1 MNKKNKEFFLSS
13 WAINNKTII
22 YVLMTIFLVSGI
34 TAYKTMPRE
43 LFPEINSSN
52 IFVTTIFPGNNAEE
66 IEKLITDPLEQ
77 EIKGVIGLI
86 EIESTSSEGIS
97 IINIEFDDDIPTEVA
112 RLRVK
117 DLVDNV
123 TVGDDWPT
131 FNNAKV
137 DPNIFEFDIA
147 ERFPV
152 LNISLVGDYKVEEL
166 KEYAEYL
173 DTRIERLP
181 QVKTVEVRGIQDFE
195 VEIAVN
201 PYKMKATKTSFGNII
216 NAISQEN
223 ITISAGS
230 LISDGQRR
238 NVKIIGEVSD
248 PSQLNRLIVKRD
260 DGPVYLEDVASVS
273 FREKE
278 ATSFTRSFDQKTV
291 MLEVVKRGGE
301 NAIFASNSIQEIIKD
316 AKENFLP
323 ENLDVVVQN
332 DQSEYTI
339 NSVNDLMNNLIFG
352 IILVV
357 TVLTFFL
364 GLRNALFVG
373 FAIPMSMFMSLVIL
387 SAFGFT
393 LNRMVLFGLVMGLG
407 LLVDNGIVVVENIY
421 RLMSKEGMS
430 RVQAAKLGIGEVAL
444 PIIVSTAT
452 TIAAFI
458 PLGTWPGTLGEFMI
472 YFPITLSA
480 ILGSSLIVAI
490 FFNSMLVSSFMD
502 LSEREISRTNL
513 MKMTYILGGL
523 AIVFVLFQDT
533 RAIGSLLAFICFLF
547 WSYKYVIKNSAV
559 KFQNTLLVKLENRY
573 NEFLSFAL
581 AGFRPYLFLLGTI
594 SLFFVSILLMAIFPP
609 KVEFFP
615 DNEPQQILVYLEYPE
630 GTDIKKTNETSMLIE
645 SEVYKVVNN
654 SKYIDNG
661 YNFLV
666 ESAISQ
672 VGEGAGNPET
682 DAGGTGEIPHKALI
696 TMTMREF
703 KFRRGMSSEELRKE
717 IQVELIE
724 KFPGIAI
731 SVEKDSQGPPGGY
744 PVNIEIYGE
753 DYEQLIETAISMK
766 NYLNQ
771 ENIEGIEQLKIDV
784 SRSKPGL
791 EFNVDREKAGELG
804 IPTGLVGQTI
814 RNSIIGSKAGIY
826 KLRGEDYEINVRF
839 DEEFKNDINSIIN
852 QNIVFRDQSTGKTK
866 EVPIAS
872 IVDQKNITS
881 FSAIKHIDL
890 QRVVT
895 LYSSILA
902 GSNANEIVNT
912 AEIALSGYEA
922 PQGVEY
928 KFTGEIKQQSEN
940 QEFLSGALL
949 TGIAL
954 IILLLVFQF
963 NSISKPFIV
972 LASIVLSFTGVFLGI
987 VIFNLTFSILMT
999 MLGIISL
1006 TGIIVNNAVVLIDY
1020 TQLLLDRKK
1029 EELNV
1034 EKDNMLSKDQIFE
1047 AIVSGG
1053 KARLRPVI
1061 LTAITTILG
1070 LIPLAIGLNIDLMSL
1085 FSSGNPNIYVG
1096 GDNVI
1101 FWGPLAWTVIFGLT
1115 FATFLT
1121 LVIVP
1126 VTFYLSKRAALK
1138 IREFKLN

>member
-273 FREKE
+273 FSEKDV
-278 ATSFTRSFDQKTV
+278 TSFTRSFDQKTV

-316 AKENFLP
+316 AKQNFLP

-502 LSEREISRTNL
+502 LSEQEISRTNL
-513 MKMTYILGGL
+513 IKLTYILGGL

-717 IQVELIE
+717 IQLELLE

-852 QNIVFRDQSTGKTK
+852 QNIVFRDQSTGKIQ

-1020 TQLLLDRKK
+1020 TQLLFDRKK
-1029 EELNV
+1029 IDLN
-1034 EKDNMLSKDQIFE
+1034 MSKDEIIDKMTAME
-1047 AIVSGG
+1047 LVKTAG
-1053 KARLRPVI
+1053 KARLKPVL
-1061 LTAITTILG
+1061 LTAITTIFG
-1070 LIPLAIGLNIDLMSL
+1070 LIPLAVGLNIDFFSL
-1085 FSSGNPNIYVG
+1085 FANWNPNVYLG
-1096 GDNVI
+1096 GDNVV
-1101 FWGPLAWTVIFGLT
+1101 FWGPLAWTVIFGIT

-1121 LVIVP
+1121 LIIVP
-1126 VTFYLSKRAALK
+1126 SMYYIIHLARIKLK
-1138 IREFKLN
+1138 NI

>member
-1 MNKKNKEFFLSS
+1 MDKKNKEFFLSS

-22 YVLMTIFLVSGI
+22 YVLMIIFLISGI

-66 IEKLITDPLEQ
+66 MEKLITDPLEQ

-97 IINIEFDDDIPTEVA
+97 IINIEFDDEIPTALA
-112 RLRVK
+112 RQRVK

-181 QVKTVEVRGIQDFE
+181 QVKTVEIRGIQDFE
-195 VEIAVN
+195 VEVAVN
-201 PYKMKATKTSFGNII
+201 PYMMKATKTSYSNII
-216 NAISQEN
+216 NAIAQEN
-223 ITISAGS
+223 VTISAGS

-248 PSQLNRLIVKRD
+248 PSELNRIIVKRD
-260 DGPVYLEDVASVS
+260 NGPVYLEDVATVS
-273 FREKE
+273 FKEKE
-278 ATSFTRSFDQKTV
+278 ITSYTRSFDKKTV

-301 NAIFASNSIQEIIKD
+301 NAIFASNSIQEIIQE
-316 AKENFLP
+316 AKEDFLP
-323 ENLDVVVQN
+323 SNLEVVIQN

-387 SAFGFT
+387 SAFGLT

-421 RLMSKEGMS
+421 RLMSKEGVP
-430 RVQAAKLGIGEVAL
+430 RIQAAKLGIGEVAL

-502 LSEREISRTNL
+502 LSEKEISRKNL
-513 MKMTYILGGL
+513 MRMTYILGGL

-547 WSYKYVIKNSAV
+547 WSYKYVIKNQSIR
-559 KFQNTLLVKLENRY
+559 FQNTFLVRLENTY
-573 NEFLSFAL
+573 NDFLSFAL
-581 AGFRPYLFLLGTI
+581 SGIKPFLFLAGTFL
-594 SLFFVSILLMAIFPP
+594 LFITSIVLMGIFPP
-609 KVEFFP
+609 KIEFFP

-630 GTDIKKTNETSMLIE
+630 GTDIEKTNETLKQIE
-645 SEVYKVVNN
+645 SEIYEVINN
-654 SKYIDNG
+654 PKYLDG
-661 YNFLV
+661 DYNFLV

-703 KFRRGMSSEELRKE
+703 KYRRGMSSEELRKDV
-717 IQVELIE
+717 QLELIDR
-724 KFPGIAI
+724 FPGIAI

-753 DYEQLIETAISMK
+753 DYEKLIETAISMK
-766 NYLNQ
+766 NYLNK

-791 EFNVDREKAGELG
+791 EFQVDREKAGELG

-814 RNSIIGSKAGIY
+814 RNSIIGSKAGVY
-826 KLRGEDYEINVRF
+826 KLKGEDYQINVRL
-839 DEEFKNDINSIIN
+839 DEDYKNSINTIIN
-852 QNIVFRDQSTGKTK
+852 QNIVFRDQSNGKTK
-866 EVPIAS
+866 EIPIAS
-872 IVDQKNITS
+872 VVTEKNITS

-912 AEIALSGYEA
+912 AEISLSGFET
-922 PQGVEY
+922 PQGVNF
-928 KFTGEIKQQSEN
+928 KFTGEIKQQAEN
-940 QEFLSGALL
+940 QSFLSGALL
-949 TGIAL
+949 TAIAL
-954 IILLLVFQF
+954 IILILVFQF
-963 NSISKPFIV
+963 NSISKPLIV
-972 LASIVLSFTGVFLGI
+972 LASIILSFTGVFLGI

-1020 TQLLLDRKK
+1020 TQLLFDRKK
-1029 EELNV
+1029 IDL
-1034 EKDNMLSKDQIFE
+1034 KLSKEDIIDKNI
-1047 AIVSGG
+1047 ALDLVKTAG
-1053 KARLRPVI
+1053 KARLKPVL
-1061 LTAITTILG
+1061 LTAITTIFG
-1070 LIPLAIGLNIDLMSL
+1070 LIPLAIGLNIDFFTL
-1085 FSSGNPNIYVG
+1085 FADWNANIYIG

-1101 FWGPLAWTVIFGLT
+1101 FWGPLAWTVIFGIT
-1115 FATFLT
+1115 FATYLT
-1121 LVIVP
+1121 
-1126 VTFYLSKRAALK
+1126 
-1138 IREFKLN
+1138 

>member
-1 MNKKNKEFFLSS
+1 
-13 WAINNKTII
+13 
-22 YVLMTIFLVSGI
+22 
-34 TAYKTMPRE
+34 
-43 LFPEINSSN
+43 
-52 IFVTTIFPGNNAEE
+52 
-66 IEKLITDPLEQ
+66 
-77 EIKGVIGLI
+77 
-86 EIESTSSEGIS
+86 
-97 IINIEFDDDIPTEVA
+97 
-112 RLRVK
+112 
-117 DLVDNV
+117 
-123 TVGDDWPT
+123 
-131 FNNAKV
+131 
-137 DPNIFEFDIA
+137 
-147 ERFPV
+147 
-152 LNISLVGDYKVEEL
+152 
-166 KEYAEYL
+166 
-173 DTRIERLP
+173 
-181 QVKTVEVRGIQDFE
+181 
-195 VEIAVN
+195 
-201 PYKMKATKTSFGNII
+201 
-216 NAISQEN
+216 
-223 ITISAGS
+223 
-230 LISDGQRR
+230 
-238 NVKIIGEVSD
+238 
-248 PSQLNRLIVKRD
+248 
-260 DGPVYLEDVASVS
+260 
-273 FREKE
+273 
-278 ATSFTRSFDQKTV
+278 

-301 NAIFASNSIQEIIKD
+301 NAIFASNSIQKIIKE

-323 ENLDVVVQN
+323 ENLDVVIQN

-421 RLMSKEGMS
+421 RLMSREGLS

-523 AIVFVLFQDT
+523 AIVFVLFKDT

-547 WSYKYVIKNSAV
+547 WAYKYVIKNSAV

-594 SLFFVSILLMAIFPP
+594 SLFFISILLMAIFPP

-645 SEVYKVVNN
+645 SEIYKVVNN

-826 KLRGEDYEINVRF
+826 KLRGEDYEINVRL
-839 DEEFKNDINSIIN
+839 DEEFRNDINSIIN

-902 GSNANEIVNT
+902 GSNANDIVNT

-928 KFTGEIKQQSEN
+928 RFTGEIKQQSEN

-972 LASIVLSFTGVFLGI
+972 LASIVLSFTGVFMGI
-987 VIFNLTFSILMT
+987 IIFNLTFSILMT

-1020 TQLLLDRKK
+1020 TQLLFDRKK
-1029 EELNV
+1029 IDLN
-1034 EKDNMLSKDQIFE
+1034 MSKDEIIDKVTAME
-1047 AIVSGG
+1047 LVKTAG
-1053 KARLRPVI
+1053 KARLKPVL
-1061 LTAITTILG
+1061 LTAITTIFG
-1070 LIPLAIGLNIDLMSL
+1070 LIPLAVGLNIDFFSL
-1085 FSSGNPNIYVG
+1085 FANWNPNVYLG

-1101 FWGPLAWTVIFGLT
+1101 FWGPLAWTVIFGIT

-1121 LVIVP
+1121 LIIVP
-1126 VTFYLSKRAALK
+1126 SMYYIIHLARIKLK
-1138 IREFKLN
+1138 NI

>member
-22 YVLMTIFLVSGI
+22 YVLMIIFLVSGI

-52 IFVTTIFPGNNAEE
+52 IFVTTVFPGNNAEE
-66 IEKLITDPLEQ
+66 MEKLITDPLEQ

-97 IINIEFDDDIPTEVA
+97 IINIEFDDEIPTALA
-112 RLRVK
+112 RQRVK

-195 VEIAVN
+195 VEVAVD
-201 PYKMKATKTSFGNII
+201 PYMMKATKTSFGDII
-216 NAISQEN
+216 NAIAQEN
-223 ITISAGS
+223 VTVSAGS
-230 LISDGQRR
+230 LISAGQRR
-238 NVKIIGEVSD
+238 NVKIIGEVSN
-248 PSQLNRLIVKRD
+248 PNELNRIIVKRD
-260 DGPVYLEDVASVS
+260 NGPVYLEDVASIS
-273 FREKE
+273 FKEKE
-278 ATSFTRSFDQKTV
+278 ITSYTRSFDKKTI

-301 NAIFASNSIQEIIKD
+301 NAIFASNSIQEIID
-316 AKENFLP
+316 EAKESFLP

-387 SAFGFT
+387 SAFGLT

-421 RLMSKEGMS
+421 RLMSKEGVS

-502 LSEREISRTNL
+502 LSEREISRKNL
-513 MKMTYILGGL
+513 MRMTYVLGGF
-523 AIVFVLFQDT
+523 AIIFVLFNDT

-547 WSYKYVIKNSAV
+547 WSYKYIIKNSAIR
-559 KFQNTLLVKLENRY
+559 FQNTFLVRLENLY
-573 NEFLSFAL
+573 NSFLSYALSGIRPFLFLAGTFAL
-581 AGFRPYLFLLGTI
+581 FIF
-594 SLFFVSILLMAIFPP
+594 SIVLMGIFPP
-609 KVEFFP
+609 KIEFFP

-630 GTDIKKTNETSMLIE
+630 GTDIEKTNETSKQIE
-645 SEVYKVVNN
+645 SEIYKVANN
-654 SKYIDNG
+654 SKYFDG
-661 YNFLV
+661 DYNFLV

-703 KFRRGMSSEELRKE
+703 KYRRGMSSEELRKD
-717 IQVELIE
+717 IQLELIGR
-724 KFPGIAI
+724 FPGIAI

-744 PVNIEIYGE
+744 PVNIEIYGD
-753 DYEQLIETAISMK
+753 DYEKLIETAISMK
-766 NYLNQ
+766 NYLNK

-791 EFNVDREKAGELG
+791 EFIVDREKAGELG

-814 RNSIIGSKAGIY
+814 RNSIIGSKAGVY
-826 KLRGEDYEINVRF
+826 KLKGEDYQINVRL
-839 DEEFKNDINSIIN
+839 DEEYKNNINTIIN
-852 QNIVFRDQSTGKTK
+852 QNIIFRDQATGKTK

-872 IVDQKNITS
+872 VVNEKNITS
-881 FSAIKHIDL
+881 FSAIKHINL

-912 AEIALSGYEA
+912 AEISLSGFET
-922 PQGVEY
+922 PKGVDF
-928 KFTGEIKQQSEN
+928 KFTGEIKQQAEN
-940 QEFLSGALL
+940 QSFLSGALL

-954 IILLLVFQF
+954 IILILVFQF

-972 LASIVLSFTGVFLGI
+972 LASIILSFTGVFLGI

-1020 TQLLLDRKK
+1020 TQLLFDRKK
-1029 EELNV
+1029 IDLN
-1034 EKDNMLSKDQIFE
+1034 LSKEDIIDKNI
-1047 AIVSGG
+1047 ALDLVKTAG
-1053 KARLRPVI
+1053 KARLKPVL
-1061 LTAITTILG
+1061 LTAITTIFG
-1070 LIPLAIGLNIDLMSL
+1070 LIPLAVGLNIDFFTL
-1085 FSSGNPNIYVG
+1085 FADWNANIYIG

-1101 FWGPLAWTVIFGLT
+1101 FWGPLAWTVIFGIT

-1121 LVIVP
+1121 LIIVP
-1126 VTFYLSKRAALK
+1126 SMYYIIHLGRIKLK
-1138 IREFKLN
+1138 NI

>member
-972 LASIVLSFTGVFLGI
+972 LASIILSFTGVFLGI

-1020 TQLLLDRKK
+1020 TQLLFDRKK
-1029 EELNV
+1029 IDLN
-1034 EKDNMLSKDQIFE
+1034 MSKDEIIDKMTAME
-1047 AIVSGG
+1047 LVKTAG
-1053 KARLRPVI
+1053 KARLKPVL
-1061 LTAITTILG
+1061 LTAITTIFG
-1070 LIPLAIGLNIDLMSL
+1070 LIPLAVGLNIDFFSL
-1085 FSSGNPNIYVG
+1085 FANWNPNVYLG

-1101 FWGPLAWTVIFGLT
+1101 FWGPLAWTVIFGIT

-1121 LVIVP
+1121 LIIVP
-1126 VTFYLSKRAALK
+1126 SMYYIIHLARIKLK
-1138 IREFKLN
+1138 NI

>member
-852 QNIVFRDQSTGKTK
+852 QNIVFRDQSTGNTK

-1020 TQLLLDRKK
+1020 TQLLFDRKK
-1029 EELNV
+1029 IDLN
-1034 EKDNMLSKDQIFE
+1034 MSKDEIIDKMTAME
-1047 AIVSGG
+1047 LVKTAG
-1053 KARLRPVI
+1053 KARLKPVL
-1061 LTAITTILG
+1061 LTAITTIFG
-1070 LIPLAIGLNIDLMSL
+1070 LIPLAVGLNIDFFSL
-1085 FSSGNPNIYVG
+1085 FANWNPNVYLG

-1101 FWGPLAWTVIFGLT
+1101 FWGPLAWTVIFGIT

-1121 LVIVP
+1121 LIIVP
-1126 VTFYLSKRAALK
+1126 SMYYIIHLARIKLK
-1138 IREFKLN
+1138 NI

>member
-1 MNKKNKEFFLSS
+1 MDKKNKEFFLSS

-22 YVLMTIFLVSGI
+22 YVLMIIFLISGI

-52 IFVTTIFPGNNAEE
+52 IFITTVFPGNNAEE
-66 IEKLITDPLEQ
+66 MEKLITDPLEQ

-86 EIESTSSEGIS
+86 DIESTSSEGIS
-97 IINIEFDDDIPTEVA
+97 IINIEFDDEIPTALA
-112 RLRVK
+112 RQRVK

-131 FNNAKV
+131 FNNSKV

-173 DTRIERLP
+173 ETRIERLP
-181 QVKTVEVRGIQDFE
+181 QVKTVEIRGIQDFE
-195 VEIAVN
+195 VEVAVN
-201 PYKMKATKTSFGNII
+201 PYMMKATKTSYSDII
-216 NAISQEN
+216 NAIAQEN
-223 ITISAGS
+223 VTISAGS

-248 PSQLNRLIVKRD
+248 PSELNRIIVKRD
-260 DGPVYLEDVASVS
+260 NGPVYLEDVASVS
-273 FREKE
+273 FKEKE
-278 ATSFTRSFDQKTV
+278 ITSYTRSFDKKTV
-291 MLEVVKRGGE
+291 MLEVVKRGGQ
-301 NAIFASNSIQEIIKD
+301 NAIFASNSIQEIIREAKKD
-316 AKENFLP
+316 FLP
-323 ENLDVVVQN
+323 SNLEVVIQN

-387 SAFGFT
+387 SAFGLT

-421 RLMSKEGMS
+421 RLMSKEGVP
-430 RVQAAKLGIGEVAL
+430 RIQAAKLGIGEVAL

-502 LSEREISRTNL
+502 LSEKEISRKNL
-513 MKMTYILGGL
+513 LRMTYILGGF

-533 RAIGSLLAFICFLF
+533 RAIGTLLAFICFLF
-547 WSYKYVIKNSAV
+547 WSYKYVIKNLAIR
-559 KFQNTLLVKLENRY
+559 FQNTFLIRLENIY
-573 NEFLSFAL
+573 NDFLSFAL
-581 AGFRPYLFLLGTI
+581 SGIRPFLFLVGTFL
-594 SLFFVSILLMAIFPP
+594 LFITSIVLMGIFPP
-609 KVEFFP
+609 KIEFFP

-630 GTDIKKTNETSMLIE
+630 GTDIEKTNETLLQIE
-645 SEVYKVVNN
+645 SEIYEVINN
-654 SKYIDNG
+654 PKYLDG
-661 YNFLV
+661 DYNFLV

-703 KFRRGMSSEELRKE
+703 KYRRGMSSEELRKDV
-717 IQVELIE
+717 QLELIDR
-724 KFPGIAI
+724 FPGIAI

-744 PVNIEIYGE
+744 PVNIEIYGD
-753 DYEQLIETAISMK
+753 DYEKLIETAISMK
-766 NYLNQ
+766 NYLNK

-791 EFNVDREKAGELG
+791 EFQVDREKAGELG
-804 IPTGLVGQTI
+804 IPTGLIGQTI
-814 RNSIIGSKAGIY
+814 RNSIIGTKAGVY
-826 KLRGEDYEINVRF
+826 KINGDDYQINVRL
-839 DEEFKNDINSIIN
+839 DEDYKNSINTIIN
-852 QNIVFRDQSTGKTK
+852 QNIIFRDQSNGKTK
-866 EVPIAS
+866 EIPIAS
-872 IVDQKNITS
+872 VVTEKNITS
-881 FSAIKHIDL
+881 FSAIKHKEL
-890 QRVVT
+890 QRSVT

-902 GSNANEIVNT
+902 GSNANEIVNS
-912 AEIALSGYEA
+912 AEISLSGFET
-922 PQGVEY
+922 PQGVDF
-928 KFTGEIKQQSEN
+928 KFTGEIKQQAEN
-940 QEFLSGALL
+940 QSFLSGALL

-954 IILLLVFQF
+954 IVLILVFQF
-963 NSISKPFIV
+963 NSISKPLIV
-972 LASIVLSFTGVFLGI
+972 LASIILSFTGVFLGI

-1020 TQLLLDRKK
+1020 TQLLFDRKK
-1029 EELNV
+1029 IDLN
-1034 EKDNMLSKDQIFE
+1034 LSKDEIIE
-1047 AIVSGG
+1047 KNIALNLIKTAG
-1053 KARLRPVI
+1053 KARLKPVL
-1061 LTAITTILG
+1061 LTAITTIFG
-1070 LIPLAIGLNIDLMSL
+1070 LIPLAIGLNIDFFSL
-1085 FSSGNPNIYVG
+1085 FANWNANIYIG

-1101 FWGPLAWTVIFGLT
+1101 FWGPLAWTVIFGIT

-1121 LVIVP
+1121 LIIVP
-1126 VTFYLSKRAALK
+1126 SMYYIIHLGRIKLK
-1138 IREFKLN
+1138 NI

>member
-1020 TQLLLDRKK
+1020 TQLLFDRKK
-1029 EELNV
+1029 IDLN
-1034 EKDNMLSKDQIFE
+1034 MSKDEIIDKMTAME
-1047 AIVSGG
+1047 LVKTAG
-1053 KARLRPVI
+1053 KARLKPVL
-1061 LTAITTILG
+1061 LTAITTIFG
-1070 LIPLAIGLNIDLMSL
+1070 LIPLAVGLNIDFFSL
-1085 FSSGNPNIYVG
+1085 FANWNPNVYLG
-1096 GDNVI
+1096 GDNVV
-1101 FWGPLAWTVIFGLT
+1101 FWGPLAWTVIFGIT

-1121 LVIVP
+1121 LIIVP
-1126 VTFYLSKRAALK
+1126 SMYYIIHLARIKLK
-1138 IREFKLN
+1138 NI

>member
-1 MNKKNKEFFLSS
+1 MDKKNKEFFLSS

-22 YVLMTIFLVSGI
+22 YVLMIIFLISGI
-34 TAYKTMPRE
+34 SAYKTMPRE

-52 IFVTTIFPGNNAEE
+52 IFITTVFPGNNAEE
-66 IEKLITDPLEQ
+66 MEKLITDPLEQ

-97 IINIEFDDDIPTEVA
+97 IINIEFDDEIPTALA
-112 RLRVK
+112 RQRVK
-117 DLVDNV
+117 DLVENV

-181 QVKTVEVRGIQDFE
+181 QVKTVEIRGIQDFE
-195 VEIAVN
+195 VEVAVN
-201 PYKMKATKTSFGNII
+201 PYMMKATKTSYSDII
-216 NAISQEN
+216 NAIAQEN
-223 ITISAGS
+223 VTISAGS

-248 PSQLNRLIVKRD
+248 PSELNRIIVKRD
-260 DGPVYLEDVASVS
+260 NGPVYLEDVASIS
-273 FREKE
+273 FKEKE
-278 ATSFTRSFDQKTV
+278 ITSYTRSFDKKTV

-301 NAIFASNSIQEIIKD
+301 NAIFASNSIQEIIQE
-316 AKENFLP
+316 AKEDFLP
-323 ENLDVVVQN
+323 SNLEVVIQN

-387 SAFGFT
+387 SAFGLT

-421 RLMSKEGMS
+421 RLMSKEGVP
-430 RVQAAKLGIGEVAL
+430 RIQAAKLGIGEVAL

-480 ILGSSLIVAI
+480 VLGSSLIVAI

-502 LSEREISRTNL
+502 LSEKEISRKNL
-513 MKMTYILGGL
+513 MRMTYILGGL

-547 WSYKYVIKNSAV
+547 WSYKYFIKNQAIR
-559 KFQNTLLVKLENRY
+559 FQNTFLVRLENKY
-573 NEFLSFAL
+573 NDFLSFAL
-581 AGFRPYLFLLGTI
+581 EGIRPFLFLAGTFL
-594 SLFFVSILLMAIFPP
+594 LFITSIVLMGIFPP
-609 KVEFFP
+609 KIEFFP

-630 GTDIKKTNETSMLIE
+630 GTDIEKTNETLKQIE
-645 SEVYKVVNN
+645 SEIYEVINN
-654 SKYIDNG
+654 PKYLDG
-661 YNFLV
+661 DYNFLV

-703 KFRRGMSSEELRKE
+703 KYRRGMSSEELRKDV
-717 IQVELIE
+717 QLELIGR
-724 KFPGIAI
+724 FPGIAI

-744 PVNIEIYGE
+744 PVNIEIYGD
-753 DYEQLIETAISMK
+753 DYEKLIETAISMK
-766 NYLNQ
+766 NYLNK

-791 EFNVDREKAGELG
+791 EFQVDREKAGELG
-804 IPTGLVGQTI
+804 IPTGLIGQTI
-814 RNSIIGSKAGIY
+814 RNSIIGTKAGVY
-826 KLRGEDYEINVRF
+826 KLNGDDYQINVRL
-839 DEEFKNDINSIIN
+839 DEDYKNNINTIIN
-852 QNIVFRDQSTGKTK
+852 QNIIFRDQSNGKTK
-866 EVPIAS
+866 EIPIAS
-872 IVDQKNITS
+872 VVTEKNITS
-881 FSAIKHIDL
+881 FSAIKHKDL
-890 QRVVT
+890 QRSVT

-902 GSNANEIVNT
+902 GSNANEIVNS
-912 AEIALSGYEA
+912 AEISLSGFET
-922 PQGVEY
+922 PQGVDF
-928 KFTGEIKQQSEN
+928 KFTGEIKQQAEN
-940 QEFLSGALL
+940 QSFLSGALL

-954 IILLLVFQF
+954 ILLLLVFQF

-972 LASIVLSFTGVFLGI
+972 LASIILSFTGVFLGI

-1020 TQLLLDRKK
+1020 TQLLFDRKK
-1029 EELNV
+1029 IDLN
-1034 EKDNMLSKDQIFE
+1034 LSKNEIIEKSIALDLIKT
-1047 AIVSGG
+1047 AG
-1053 KARLRPVI
+1053 KARLKPVL
-1061 LTAITTILG
+1061 LTAITTIFG
-1070 LIPLAIGLNIDLMSL
+1070 LIPLAIGLNIDFFSL
-1085 FSSGNPNIYVG
+1085 FANWNANIYIG

-1101 FWGPLAWTVIFGLT
+1101 FWGPLAWTVIFGIT

-1121 LVIVP
+1121 LIIVP
-1126 VTFYLSKRAALK
+1126 SMYYIIHLGRIKLK
-1138 IREFKLN
+1138 NI

>member
-1 MNKKNKEFFLSS
+1 MDKKNKEFFLSS

-52 IFVTTIFPGNNAEE
+52 IFVTTIYPGNNAEE

-152 LNISLVGDYKVEEL
+152 LNISLVGNYTVEEL

-216 NAISQEN
+216 DAISQEN

-273 FREKE
+273 FKEKE

-291 MLEVVKRGGE
+291 MLEVIKRGGE

-323 ENLDVVVQN
+323 ENLDVVIQN

-523 AIVFVLFQDT
+523 AIVFVLFQNT

-547 WSYKYVIKNSAV
+547 WSYKYFIKNSAV

-581 AGFRPYLFLLGTI
+581 AGFRPYLFLFGTI

-615 DNEPQQILVYLEYPE
+615 DNEPQKILVYLEYPE
-630 GTDIKKTNETSMLIE
+630 GTDIKKTNETSMQIE
-645 SEVYKVVNN
+645 SEIYKVVNN

-682 DAGGTGEIPHKALI
+682 DAGGTGEIPHKSLI

-717 IQVELIE
+717 IQVELID

-902 GSNANEIVNT
+902 GSNANQIVNT

-949 TGIAL
+949 SGIAL

-1020 TQLLLDRKK
+1020 TQLLFDRKK
-1029 EELNV
+1029 IDLN
-1034 EKDNMLSKDQIFE
+1034 MSKDDIIDKVTAME
-1047 AIVSGG
+1047 LIKIAG
-1053 KARLRPVI
+1053 KARLKPVL
-1061 LTAITTILG
+1061 LTAITTIFG
-1070 LIPLAIGLNIDLMSL
+1070 LIPLAIGLNIDFFSL
-1085 FSSGNPNIYVG
+1085 FANWNPNVYLG
-1096 GDNVI
+1096 GDNVV
-1101 FWGPLAWTVIFGLT
+1101 FWGPLAWTVIFGIT

-1121 LVIVP
+1121 LIIVP
-1126 VTFYLSKRAALK
+1126 SMYYIIHLARIKLK
-1138 IREFKLN
+1138 NI

>member
-1020 TQLLLDRKK
+1020 TQLLFDRKK
-1029 EELNV
+1029 IDLNMSKD
-1034 EKDNMLSKDQIFE
+1034 EIIDNMTAMELVKT
-1047 AIVSGG
+1047 AG
-1053 KARLRPVI
+1053 KARLKPVL
-1061 LTAITTILG
+1061 LTAITTIFG
-1070 LIPLAIGLNIDLMSL
+1070 LIPLAVGLNIDFFSL
-1085 FSSGNPNIYVG
+1085 FANWNPNVYLG

-1101 FWGPLAWTVIFGLT
+1101 FWGPLAWTVIFGIT

-1121 LVIVP
+1121 LIIVP
-1126 VTFYLSKRAALK
+1126 SMYYIIHLARIKLK
-1138 IREFKLN
+1138 NI

>member
-1 MNKKNKEFFLSS
+1 MDKKNKEFFLSS

-152 LNISLVGDYKVEEL
+152 LNISLVGDYKVEEF

-181 QVKTVEVRGIQDFE
+181 EVKTVEVRGIQDFE

-201 PYKMKATKTSFGNII
+201 PYQMKATKTSFSNII

-223 ITISAGS
+223 ITVSAGS

-248 PSQLNRLIVKRD
+248 PKELNRLIVKRD
-260 DGPVYLEDVASVS
+260 DGPVYLEDVALVS

-301 NAIFASNSIQEIIKD
+301 NAIFASNSIQEIIKE

-323 ENLDVVVQN
+323 ENLDVVIQN

-421 RLMSKEGMS
+421 RLMSKEGLS

-513 MKMTYILGGL
+513 IKMTYILGGL
-523 AIVFVLFQDT
+523 AIVFVLFKDT
-533 RAIGSLLAFICFLF
+533 RAIGSLLAFVCFLF
-547 WSYKYVIKNSAV
+547 WAYKYVIKNSAI

-573 NEFLSFAL
+573 NQFLSFAL

-594 SLFFVSILLMAIFPP
+594 SLFFISILLMAIFPP

-645 SEVYKVVNN
+645 SEIYKVVNN

-826 KLRGEDYEINVRF
+826 KLRGEDYEINVRL
-839 DEEFKNDINSIIN
+839 DEEFRNDINSIIN

-872 IVDQKNITS
+872 IVDQRNITS

-928 KFTGEIKQQSEN
+928 RFTGEIKQQSEN

-972 LASIVLSFTGVFLGI
+972 LASIVLSFTGVFMGI
-987 VIFNLTFSILMT
+987 IIFNLTFSILMT

-1020 TQLLLDRKK
+1020 TQLLFDRKK
-1029 EELNV
+1029 IDLN
-1034 EKDNMLSKDQIFE
+1034 MSKDEIIDKVTAME
-1047 AIVSGG
+1047 LVKTAG
-1053 KARLRPVI
+1053 KARLKPVL
-1061 LTAITTILG
+1061 LTAITTIFG
-1070 LIPLAIGLNIDLMSL
+1070 LIPLAVGLNIDFFSL
-1085 FSSGNPNIYVG
+1085 FANWNPNVYLG

-1101 FWGPLAWTVIFGLT
+1101 FWGPLAWTVIFGIT

-1121 LVIVP
+1121 LIIVP
-1126 VTFYLSKRAALK
+1126 SMYYIIHLARIKLK
-1138 IREFKLN
+1138 NI

>member
-1020 TQLLLDRKK
+1020 TQLLFDRKK
-1029 EELNV
+1029 IDLN
-1034 EKDNMLSKDQIFE
+1034 MSKDEIIDKVTAME
-1047 AIVSGG
+1047 LVKTAG
-1053 KARLRPVI
+1053 KARLKPVL
-1061 LTAITTILG
+1061 LTAITTIFG
-1070 LIPLAIGLNIDLMSL
+1070 LIPLAVGLNIDFFSL
-1085 FSSGNPNIYVG
+1085 FANWNPNVYLG

-1101 FWGPLAWTVIFGLT
+1101 FWGPLAWTVIFGIT

-1121 LVIVP
+1121 LIIVP
-1126 VTFYLSKRAALK
+1126 SMYYIIHLARIKLK
-1138 IREFKLN
+1138 NI

>member
-301 NAIFASNSIQEIIKD
+301 NAIFASNSIQKIIKE

-323 ENLDVVVQN
+323 ENLDVVIQN

-421 RLMSKEGMS
+421 RLMSREGLS

-523 AIVFVLFQDT
+523 AIVFVLFKDT

-547 WSYKYVIKNSAV
+547 WAYKYVIKNSAV

-1020 TQLLLDRKK
+1020 TQLLFDRKK
-1029 EELNV
+1029 IDLN
-1034 EKDNMLSKDQIFE
+1034 MSKDEIIDKMTAME
-1047 AIVSGG
+1047 LVKTAG
-1053 KARLRPVI
+1053 KARLKPVL
-1061 LTAITTILG
+1061 LTAITTIFG
-1070 LIPLAIGLNIDLMSL
+1070 LIPLAVGLNIDFFSL
-1085 FSSGNPNIYVG
+1085 FANWNPNVYLG

-1101 FWGPLAWTVIFGLT
+1101 FWGPLAWTVIFGIT

-1121 LVIVP
+1121 LIIVP
-1126 VTFYLSKRAALK
+1126 SMYYIIHLARIKLK
-1138 IREFKLN
+1138 NI

>member
-703 KFRRGMSSEELRKE
+703 KYRRGMSSEELRKE

-1020 TQLLLDRKK
+1020 TQLLFDRKK
-1029 EELNV
+1029 IDLN
-1034 EKDNMLSKDQIFE
+1034 MSKDEIIDKMTAME
-1047 AIVSGG
+1047 LVKKAG
-1053 KARLRPVI
+1053 KARLKPVL
-1061 LTAITTILG
+1061 LTAITTIFG
-1070 LIPLAIGLNIDLMSL
+1070 LIPLAVGLNIDFFSL
-1085 FSSGNPNIYVG
+1085 FANWNPNVYLG

-1101 FWGPLAWTVIFGLT
+1101 FWGPLAWTVIFGIT

-1121 LVIVP
+1121 LIIVP
-1126 VTFYLSKRAALK
+1126 SMYYIIHLARIKLK
-1138 IREFKLN
+1138 NI

>member
-1 MNKKNKEFFLSS
+1 MDKKNKEFFLSS

-66 IEKLITDPLEQ
+66 IEKLVTDPLEQ

-152 LNISLVGDYKVEEL
+152 LNISLVGDYKVEEF

-181 QVKTVEVRGIQDFE
+181 EVKTVEVRGIQDFE

-201 PYKMKATKTSFGNII
+201 PYQMKATKTSFSNII

-223 ITISAGS
+223 ITVSAGS

-248 PSQLNRLIVKRD
+248 PKELNRLIVKRD
-260 DGPVYLEDVASVS
+260 DGPVYLEDVALVS

-301 NAIFASNSIQEIIKD
+301 NAIFASNSIQEIIKE

-323 ENLDVVVQN
+323 ENLDVVIQN

-421 RLMSKEGMS
+421 RLMSKEGLS

-513 MKMTYILGGL
+513 IKMTYILGGL
-523 AIVFVLFQDT
+523 AIVFVLFKDT

-547 WSYKYVIKNSAV
+547 WAYKYVIKNSAV

-573 NEFLSFAL
+573 NQFLSFAL

-594 SLFFVSILLMAIFPP
+594 SLFFISILLMAIFPP

-645 SEVYKVVNN
+645 SEIYKVVNN

-826 KLRGEDYEINVRF
+826 KLRGEDYEINVRL
-839 DEEFKNDINSIIN
+839 DEEFRNDINSIIN

-872 IVDQKNITS
+872 IVDQRNITS

-928 KFTGEIKQQSEN
+928 RFTGEIKQQSEN

-972 LASIVLSFTGVFLGI
+972 LASIVLSFTGVFMGI
-987 VIFNLTFSILMT
+987 IIFNLTFSILMT

-1020 TQLLLDRKK
+1020 TQLLFDRKK
-1029 EELNV
+1029 IDLN
-1034 EKDNMLSKDQIFE
+1034 MSKDEIIDKVTAME
-1047 AIVSGG
+1047 LVKTAG
-1053 KARLRPVI
+1053 KARLKPVL
-1061 LTAITTILG
+1061 LTAITTIFG
-1070 LIPLAIGLNIDLMSL
+1070 LIPLAVGLNIDFFSL
-1085 FSSGNPNIYVG
+1085 FANWNPNVYLG

-1101 FWGPLAWTVIFGLT
+1101 FWGPLAWTVIFGIT

-1121 LVIVP
+1121 LIIVP
-1126 VTFYLSKRAALK
+1126 SMYYIIHLARIKLK
-1138 IREFKLN
+1138 NI

>member
-223 ITISAGS
+223 ITVSAGS

-513 MKMTYILGGL
+513 MKITYILGGL

-852 QNIVFRDQSTGKTK
+852 QNIVFRDQSTGNTK
-866 EVPIAS
+866 QVPIAS

-1020 TQLLLDRKK
+1020 TQLLFDRKK
-1029 EELNV
+1029 IDLN
-1034 EKDNMLSKDQIFE
+1034 MSKDEIIDKMTAME
-1047 AIVSGG
+1047 LVKTAG
-1053 KARLRPVI
+1053 KARLKPVL
-1061 LTAITTILG
+1061 LTAITTIFG
-1070 LIPLAIGLNIDLMSL
+1070 LIPLAVGLNIDFFSL
-1085 FSSGNPNIYVG
+1085 FANWNPNVYLG

-1101 FWGPLAWTVIFGLT
+1101 FWGPLAWTVIFGIT

-1121 LVIVP
+1121 LIIVP
-1126 VTFYLSKRAALK
+1126 SMYYIIHLARIKLK
-1138 IREFKLN
+1138 NI

>member
-1 MNKKNKEFFLSS
+1 MDKKNKEFFLSS

-152 LNISLVGDYKVEEL
+152 LNISLVGDYKVEEF

-181 QVKTVEVRGIQDFE
+181 EVKTVEVRGIQDFE

-201 PYKMKATKTSFGNII
+201 PYQMKATKTSFSNII

-223 ITISAGS
+223 ITVSAGS

-248 PSQLNRLIVKRD
+248 PKELNRLIVKRD
-260 DGPVYLEDVASVS
+260 DGPVYLEDVALVS

-301 NAIFASNSIQEIIKD
+301 NAIFASNSIQEIIKE

-323 ENLDVVVQN
+323 ENLDVVIQN

-421 RLMSKEGMS
+421 RLMSKEGLS

-523 AIVFVLFQDT
+523 AIVFVLFKDT
-533 RAIGSLLAFICFLF
+533 RAIGSLLAFVCFLF
-547 WSYKYVIKNSAV
+547 WAYKYVIKNSAI

-573 NEFLSFAL
+573 NQFLSFAL

-594 SLFFVSILLMAIFPP
+594 SLFFISILLMAIFPP

-645 SEVYKVVNN
+645 SEIYKVVNN

-826 KLRGEDYEINVRF
+826 KLRGEDYEINVRL
-839 DEEFKNDINSIIN
+839 DEEFRNDINSIIN

-872 IVDQKNITS
+872 IVDQRNITS

-928 KFTGEIKQQSEN
+928 RFTGEIKQQSEN

-972 LASIVLSFTGVFLGI
+972 LASIVLSFTGVFMGI
-987 VIFNLTFSILMT
+987 IIFNLTFSILMT

-1020 TQLLLDRKK
+1020 TQLLFDRKK
-1029 EELNV
+1029 IDLN
-1034 EKDNMLSKDQIFE
+1034 MSKDE
-1047 AIVSGG
+1047 IVDKVTAMELVKTAG
-1053 KARLRPVI
+1053 KARLKPVL
-1061 LTAITTILG
+1061 LTAITTIFG
-1070 LIPLAIGLNIDLMSL
+1070 LIPLAVGLNIDFFSL
-1085 FSSGNPNIYVG
+1085 FANWDPNVYLG

-1101 FWGPLAWTVIFGLT
+1101 FWGPLAWTVIFGIT

-1121 LVIVP
+1121 LIIVP
-1126 VTFYLSKRAALK
+1126 SMYYIIHLARIKLK
-1138 IREFKLN
+1138 NI

>member
-1 MNKKNKEFFLSS
+1 MDKKNKEFFLSS

-181 QVKTVEVRGIQDFE
+181 EVKTVEVRGIQDFE

-201 PYKMKATKTSFGNII
+201 PYQMKATKTSFSNII

-223 ITISAGS
+223 ITVSAGS

-248 PSQLNRLIVKRD
+248 PKELNRLIVKRD
-260 DGPVYLEDVASVS
+260 DGPVYLEDVALVS
-273 FREKE
+273 FKEKE

-301 NAIFASNSIQEIIKD
+301 NAIFASNSIQKIIKE

-323 ENLDVVVQN
+323 ENLDVVIQN

-421 RLMSKEGMS
+421 RLMSREGLS

-513 MKMTYILGGL
+513 IKMTYILGGL
-523 AIVFVLFQDT
+523 AIVFVLFKDT

-547 WSYKYVIKNSAV
+547 WAYKYVIKNSAV

-594 SLFFVSILLMAIFPP
+594 SLFFISILLMAIFPP

-645 SEVYKVVNN
+645 SEIYKVVNN

-826 KLRGEDYEINVRF
+826 KLRGEDYEINVRL
-839 DEEFKNDINSIIN
+839 DEEFRNDINSIIN

-928 KFTGEIKQQSEN
+928 RFTGEIKQQSEN

-972 LASIVLSFTGVFLGI
+972 LASIVLSFTGVFMGI
-987 VIFNLTFSILMT
+987 IIFNLTFSILMT

-1020 TQLLLDRKK
+1020 TQLLFDRKK
-1029 EELNV
+1029 IDLN
-1034 EKDNMLSKDQIFE
+1034 MSKDEIIDKVTAME
-1047 AIVSGG
+1047 LVKTAG
-1053 KARLRPVI
+1053 KARLKPVI
-1061 LTAITTILG
+1061 LTAITTIFG
-1070 LIPLAIGLNIDLMSL
+1070 LIPLAVGLNIDFFSL
-1085 FSSGNPNIYVG
+1085 FANWNPNVYLG

-1101 FWGPLAWTVIFGLT
+1101 FWGPLAWTVIFGIT

-1121 LVIVP
+1121 LIIVP
-1126 VTFYLSKRAALK
+1126 SMYYIIHLARIKLK
-1138 IREFKLN
+1138 NI

>member
-1 MNKKNKEFFLSS
+1 MDKKNKEFFLSS

-22 YVLMTIFLVSGI
+22 YVLMIIFLISGV

-52 IFVTTIFPGNNAEE
+52 IFITTVFPGNNAEE
-66 IEKLITDPLEQ
+66 MEKLITDPLEQ

-86 EIESTSSEGIS
+86 DIESTSSEGIS
-97 IINIEFDDDIPTEVA
+97 IINIEFDDEIPTALA
-112 RLRVK
+112 RQRVK

-131 FNNAKV
+131 FNNSKV

-173 DTRIERLP
+173 ETRIERLP
-181 QVKTVEVRGIQDFE
+181 QVKTVEIRGIQDFE
-195 VEIAVN
+195 VEVAVN
-201 PYKMKATKTSFGNII
+201 PYMMKATKTSYSDII
-216 NAISQEN
+216 NAIAQEN
-223 ITISAGS
+223 VTISAGS

-248 PSQLNRLIVKRD
+248 PSELNRIIVKRD
-260 DGPVYLEDVASVS
+260 NGPVYLEDVASVS
-273 FREKE
+273 FKEKE
-278 ATSFTRSFDQKTV
+278 ITSYTRSFDKKTI
-291 MLEVVKRGGE
+291 MLEVVKRGGQ
-301 NAIFASNSIQEIIKD
+301 NAIFASNSIQEIIREAKKD
-316 AKENFLP
+316 FLP
-323 ENLDVVVQN
+323 SNLEVVIQN

-387 SAFGFT
+387 SAFGLT

-421 RLMSKEGMS
+421 RLMSKEGVP
-430 RVQAAKLGIGEVAL
+430 RIQAAKLGIGEVAL

-502 LSEREISRTNL
+502 LSEKEISRKNL
-513 MKMTYILGGL
+513 LRMTYILGGF

-533 RAIGSLLAFICFLF
+533 RAIGTLLAFICFLF
-547 WSYKYVIKNSAV
+547 WSYKYVIKNLAIR
-559 KFQNTLLVKLENRY
+559 FQNTFLIRLENIY
-573 NEFLSFAL
+573 NDFLSFAL
-581 AGFRPYLFLLGTI
+581 SGIRPFLFLAGTFL
-594 SLFFVSILLMAIFPP
+594 LFITSIVLMGIFPP
-609 KVEFFP
+609 KIEFFP

-630 GTDIKKTNETSMLIE
+630 GTDIEKTNETLIQIE
-645 SEVYKVVNN
+645 SEIYEVINN
-654 SKYIDNG
+654 PKYLDG
-661 YNFLV
+661 DYNFLV

-703 KFRRGMSSEELRKE
+703 KYRRGMSSEELRKD
-717 IQVELIE
+717 IQLELIDR
-724 KFPGIAI
+724 FPGIAI
-731 SVEKDSQGPPGGY
+731 SVEKDTQGPPGGY
-744 PVNIEIYGE
+744 PVNIEIYGD
-753 DYEQLIETAISMK
+753 DYERLIETAISMK
-766 NYLNQ
+766 NYLNK

-791 EFNVDREKAGELG
+791 EFQVDREKAGELG
-804 IPTGLVGQTI
+804 IPTGLIGQTI
-814 RNSIIGSKAGIY
+814 RNSIIGTKAGVY
-826 KLRGEDYEINVRF
+826 KINGDDYQINVRL
-839 DEEFKNDINSIIN
+839 DEDYKNSINTIIN
-852 QNIVFRDQSTGKTK
+852 QNIIFRDQSNGKIK
-866 EVPIAS
+866 EIPIAS
-872 IVDQKNITS
+872 VVTEKNITS
-881 FSAIKHIDL
+881 FSAIKHKEL
-890 QRVVT
+890 QRSVT

-902 GSNANEIVNT
+902 GSNANEIVNS
-912 AEIALSGYEA
+912 AEISLSGFET
-922 PQGVEY
+922 PKGVDF
-928 KFTGEIKQQSEN
+928 KFTGEIKQQAEN
-940 QEFLSGALL
+940 QSFLSGALL

-954 IILLLVFQF
+954 IVLILVFQF
-963 NSISKPFIV
+963 NSISKPLIV
-972 LASIVLSFTGVFLGI
+972 LASIILSFTGVFLGI

-1020 TQLLLDRKK
+1020 TQLLFDRKK
-1029 EELNV
+1029 IDLN
-1034 EKDNMLSKDQIFE
+1034 LSKDEIIE
-1047 AIVSGG
+1047 KSIALNLIKTAG
-1053 KARLRPVI
+1053 KARLKPVL
-1061 LTAITTILG
+1061 LTAITTIFG
-1070 LIPLAIGLNIDLMSL
+1070 LIPLAIGLNIDFFSL
-1085 FSSGNPNIYVG
+1085 FANWNANIYIG
-1096 GDNVI
+1096 GDNVV
-1101 FWGPLAWTVIFGLT
+1101 FWGPLAWTVIFGIT

-1121 LVIVP
+1121 LIIVP
-1126 VTFYLSKRAALK
+1126 SMYYIIHLGRIKLK
-1138 IREFKLN
+1138 NI

>member
-273 FREKE
+273 FREKDV
-278 ATSFTRSFDQKTV
+278 TSFTRSFDQKTV

-513 MKMTYILGGL
+513 IKMTYILGGL

-630 GTDIKKTNETSMLIE
+630 GTDIKKTNETLMLIE

-696 TMTMREF
+696 TITMREF

-717 IQVELIE
+717 IQLELLE

-852 QNIVFRDQSTGKTK
+852 QNIVFRDQSTGKIQ

-1020 TQLLLDRKK
+1020 TQLLFDRKK
-1029 EELNV
+1029 IDLN
-1034 EKDNMLSKDQIFE
+1034 MSKDEIIDKMTAME
-1047 AIVSGG
+1047 LVKTAG
-1053 KARLRPVI
+1053 KARLKPVL
-1061 LTAITTILG
+1061 LTAITTIFG
-1070 LIPLAIGLNIDLMSL
+1070 LIPLAVGLNIDFFSL
-1085 FSSGNPNIYVG
+1085 FANWNPNVYLG
-1096 GDNVI
+1096 GDNVV
-1101 FWGPLAWTVIFGLT
+1101 FWGPLAWTVIFGIT

-1121 LVIVP
+1121 LIIVP
-1126 VTFYLSKRAALK
+1126 SMYYIIHLARIKLK
-1138 IREFKLN
+1138 NI

>member
-523 AIVFVLFQDT
+523 ALVFVLFQDT

-1020 TQLLLDRKK
+1020 TQLLFDRKK
-1029 EELNV
+1029 IDLN
-1034 EKDNMLSKDQIFE
+1034 MSKDEIIDKLTAME
-1047 AIVSGG
+1047 LVKTAG
-1053 KARLRPVI
+1053 KARLKPVL
-1061 LTAITTILG
+1061 LTAITTIFG
-1070 LIPLAIGLNIDLMSL
+1070 LIPLAVGLNIDFFSL
-1085 FSSGNPNIYVG
+1085 FANWNPNVYLG

-1101 FWGPLAWTVIFGLT
+1101 FWGPLAWTVIFGIT

-1121 LVIVP
+1121 LIIVP
-1126 VTFYLSKRAALK
+1126 SMYYIIHLARIKLK
-1138 IREFKLN
+1138 NI

>member
-645 SEVYKVVNN
+645 SEIYKVVNN

-1020 TQLLLDRKK
+1020 TQLLFDRKK
-1029 EELNV
+1029 IDLN
-1034 EKDNMLSKDQIFE
+1034 MSKDEIIDKMTAME
-1047 AIVSGG
+1047 LVKTAG
-1053 KARLRPVI
+1053 KARLKPVL
-1061 LTAITTILG
+1061 LTAITTIFG
-1070 LIPLAIGLNIDLMSL
+1070 LIPLAVGLNIDFFSL
-1085 FSSGNPNIYVG
+1085 FANWNPNVYLG

-1101 FWGPLAWTVIFGLT
+1101 FWGPLAWTVIFGIT

-1121 LVIVP
+1121 LIIVP
-1126 VTFYLSKRAALK
+1126 SMYYIIHLARIKLK
-1138 IREFKLN
+1138 NI

>member
-1 MNKKNKEFFLSS
+1 MDKKNKEFFLSS

-22 YVLMTIFLVSGI
+22 YVLMIIFLISGV

-52 IFVTTIFPGNNAEE
+52 IFITTVFPGNNAEE
-66 IEKLITDPLEQ
+66 MEKLITDPLEQ

-86 EIESTSSEGIS
+86 DIESTSSEGIS
-97 IINIEFDDDIPTEVA
+97 IINIEFDDEIPTALA
-112 RLRVK
+112 RQRVK

-131 FNNAKV
+131 FNNSKV

-166 KEYAEYL
+166 KEYAEYIE
-173 DTRIERLP
+173 TRIERLP
-181 QVKTVEVRGIQDFE
+181 QVKTVEIRGIQDFE
-195 VEIAVN
+195 VEVAVN
-201 PYKMKATKTSFGNII
+201 PYMMKATKTSYSDII
-216 NAISQEN
+216 NAIAQEN
-223 ITISAGS
+223 VTISAGS

-248 PSQLNRLIVKRD
+248 PSELNRIIVKRD
-260 DGPVYLEDVASVS
+260 NGPVYLEDVASVS
-273 FREKE
+273 FKEKE
-278 ATSFTRSFDQKTV
+278 ITSYTRSFDKKTI
-291 MLEVVKRGGE
+291 MLEVVKRGGQ
-301 NAIFASNSIQEIIKD
+301 NAIFASNSIQEIIREAKKD
-316 AKENFLP
+316 FLP
-323 ENLDVVVQN
+323 SNLEVVIQN

-357 TVLTFFL
+357 TVLTFFF

-387 SAFGFT
+387 SAFGLT

-421 RLMSKEGMS
+421 RLMSKEGVP
-430 RVQAAKLGIGEVAL
+430 RIQAAKLGIGEVAL

-502 LSEREISRTNL
+502 LSEKEISRKNL
-513 MKMTYILGGL
+513 LRMTYILGGF

-533 RAIGSLLAFICFLF
+533 RAIGTLLAFICFLF
-547 WSYKYVIKNSAV
+547 WSYKYVIKNLAIR
-559 KFQNTLLVKLENRY
+559 FQNTFLIRLENIY
-573 NEFLSFAL
+573 NDFLSFAL
-581 AGFRPYLFLLGTI
+581 SGIRPFLFLAGTFL
-594 SLFFVSILLMAIFPP
+594 LFITSIVLMGIFPP
-609 KVEFFP
+609 KIEFFP

-630 GTDIKKTNETSMLIE
+630 GTDIEKTNETLIQIE
-645 SEVYKVVNN
+645 SEIYEVINN
-654 SKYIDNG
+654 PKYLDG
-661 YNFLV
+661 DYNFLV

-703 KFRRGMSSEELRKE
+703 KYRRGMSSEELRKD
-717 IQVELIE
+717 IQLELIDR
-724 KFPGIAI
+724 FPGIAI
-731 SVEKDSQGPPGGY
+731 SVEKDTQGPPGGY
-744 PVNIEIYGE
+744 PVNIEIYGD
-753 DYEQLIETAISMK
+753 DYERLIETAISMK
-766 NYLNQ
+766 NYLNK

-791 EFNVDREKAGELG
+791 EFQVDREKAGELG
-804 IPTGLVGQTI
+804 IPTGLIGQTI
-814 RNSIIGSKAGIY
+814 RNSIIGTKAGVY
-826 KLRGEDYEINVRF
+826 KINGDDYQINVRL
-839 DEEFKNDINSIIN
+839 DEDYKNSINTIIN
-852 QNIVFRDQSTGKTK
+852 QNIIFRDQSNGKIK
-866 EVPIAS
+866 EIPIAS
-872 IVDQKNITS
+872 VVTEKNITS
-881 FSAIKHIDL
+881 FSAIKHKEL
-890 QRVVT
+890 QRSVT

-902 GSNANEIVNT
+902 GSNANEIVNS
-912 AEIALSGYEA
+912 AEISLSGFET
-922 PQGVEY
+922 PKGVDF
-928 KFTGEIKQQSEN
+928 KFTGEIKQQAEN
-940 QEFLSGALL
+940 QSFLSGALL

-954 IILLLVFQF
+954 IVLILVFQF
-963 NSISKPFIV
+963 NSISKPLIV
-972 LASIVLSFTGVFLGI
+972 LASIILSFTGVFLGI

-1020 TQLLLDRKK
+1020 TQLLFDRKK
-1029 EELNV
+1029 IDLN
-1034 EKDNMLSKDQIFE
+1034 LSKDEIIE
-1047 AIVSGG
+1047 KSIALNLIKTAG
-1053 KARLRPVI
+1053 KARLKPVL
-1061 LTAITTILG
+1061 LTAITTIFG
-1070 LIPLAIGLNIDLMSL
+1070 LIPLAIGLNIDFFSL
-1085 FSSGNPNIYVG
+1085 FANWNANIYIG
-1096 GDNVI
+1096 GDNVV
-1101 FWGPLAWTVIFGLT
+1101 FWGPLAWTVIFGIT

-1121 LVIVP
+1121 LIIVP
-1126 VTFYLSKRAALK
+1126 SMYYIIHLGRIKLK
-1138 IREFKLN
+1138 NI

>member
-273 FREKE
+273 FREKDV
-278 ATSFTRSFDQKTV
+278 TSFTRSFDQKTV

-316 AKENFLP
+316 AKQNFLP

-502 LSEREISRTNL
+502 LSEQEISRTNL
-513 MKMTYILGGL
+513 IKLTYILGGL

-703 KFRRGMSSEELRKE
+703 KFRRGTSSEELRKE
-717 IQVELIE
+717 IQLELLE

-852 QNIVFRDQSTGKTK
+852 QNIVFRDQSTGKIQ

-1020 TQLLLDRKK
+1020 TQLLFDRKK
-1029 EELNV
+1029 IDLN
-1034 EKDNMLSKDQIFE
+1034 MSKDEIIDKMTAME
-1047 AIVSGG
+1047 LVKTAG
-1053 KARLRPVI
+1053 KARLKPVL
-1061 LTAITTILG
+1061 LTAITTIFG
-1070 LIPLAIGLNIDLMSL
+1070 LIPLAVGLNIDFFSL
-1085 FSSGNPNIYVG
+1085 FANWNPNVYLG
-1096 GDNVI
+1096 GDNVV
-1101 FWGPLAWTVIFGLT
+1101 FWGPLAWTVIFGIT

-1121 LVIVP
+1121 LIIVP
-1126 VTFYLSKRAALK
+1126 SMYYIIHLARIKLK
-1138 IREFKLN
+1138 NI

>member
-278 ATSFTRSFDQKTV
+278 ATSFTRSFDQRTV

-301 NAIFASNSIQEIIKD
+301 NAIFASSSIQEIIKD

-972 LASIVLSFTGVFLGI
+972 LASIILSFTGVFLGI

-1020 TQLLLDRKK
+1020 TQLLFDRKK
-1029 EELNV
+1029 IDLN
-1034 EKDNMLSKDQIFE
+1034 MSKDEIIDKLTAME
-1047 AIVSGG
+1047 LVKTAG
-1053 KARLRPVI
+1053 KARLKPVL
-1061 LTAITTILG
+1061 LTAITTIFG
-1070 LIPLAIGLNIDLMSL
+1070 LIPLAVGLNIDFFSL
-1085 FSSGNPNIYVG
+1085 FANWNPNVYLG

-1101 FWGPLAWTVIFGLT
+1101 FWGPLAWTVIFGIT

-1121 LVIVP
+1121 LIIVP
-1126 VTFYLSKRAALK
+1126 SMYYIIHLARIKLK
-1138 IREFKLN
+1138 NI

>member
-1 MNKKNKEFFLSS
+1 MDKKNKEFFLSS

-22 YVLMTIFLVSGI
+22 YVLMIIFLISGI
-34 TAYKTMPRE
+34 SAYKTMPRE

-52 IFVTTIFPGNNAEE
+52 IFITTVFPGNNAEE
-66 IEKLITDPLEQ
+66 MEKLITDPLEQ

-97 IINIEFDDDIPTEVA
+97 IINIEFDDEIPTALA
-112 RLRVK
+112 RQRVK
-117 DLVDNV
+117 DLVENV

-181 QVKTVEVRGIQDFE
+181 QVKTVEIRGIQDFE
-195 VEIAVN
+195 VEVAVN
-201 PYKMKATKTSFGNII
+201 PYMMKATKTSYSDII
-216 NAISQEN
+216 NAIAQEN
-223 ITISAGS
+223 VTISAGS

-248 PSQLNRLIVKRD
+248 PSELNRIIVKRD
-260 DGPVYLEDVASVS
+260 NGPVYLEDVASIS
-273 FREKE
+273 FKEKE
-278 ATSFTRSFDQKTV
+278 ITSYTRSFDKKTV

-301 NAIFASNSIQEIIKD
+301 NAIFASNSIQEIIQE
-316 AKENFLP
+316 AKEDFLP
-323 ENLDVVVQN
+323 SNLEVVIQN

-387 SAFGFT
+387 SAFGLT

-421 RLMSKEGMS
+421 RLMSKEGVP
-430 RVQAAKLGIGEVAL
+430 RIQAAKLGIGEVAL

-480 ILGSSLIVAI
+480 VLGSSLIVAI

-502 LSEREISRTNL
+502 LSEKEISRKNL
-513 MKMTYILGGL
+513 MRMTYILGSL

-547 WSYKYVIKNSAV
+547 WSYKYFIKNQAIR
-559 KFQNTLLVKLENRY
+559 FQNTFLVRLENKY
-573 NEFLSFAL
+573 NDFLSFAL
-581 AGFRPYLFLLGTI
+581 EGIRPFLFLAGTFL
-594 SLFFVSILLMAIFPP
+594 LFITSIVLMGIFPP
-609 KVEFFP
+609 KIEFFP

-630 GTDIKKTNETSMLIE
+630 GTDIEKTNETLKQIE
-645 SEVYKVVNN
+645 SEIYEVINN
-654 SKYIDNG
+654 PKYLDG
-661 YNFLV
+661 DYNFLV

-703 KFRRGMSSEELRKE
+703 KYRRGMSSEELRKDV
-717 IQVELIE
+717 QLELIGR
-724 KFPGIAI
+724 FPGIAI

-744 PVNIEIYGE
+744 PVNIEIYGD
-753 DYEQLIETAISMK
+753 DYEKLIETAISMK
-766 NYLNQ
+766 NYLNK

-791 EFNVDREKAGELG
+791 EFQVDREKAGELG
-804 IPTGLVGQTI
+804 IPTGLIGQTI
-814 RNSIIGSKAGIY
+814 RNSIIGTKAGVY
-826 KLRGEDYEINVRF
+826 KLNGDDYQINVRL
-839 DEEFKNDINSIIN
+839 DEDYKNNINTIIN
-852 QNIVFRDQSTGKTK
+852 QNIIFRDQSNGKTK
-866 EVPIAS
+866 EIPIAS
-872 IVDQKNITS
+872 VVTEKNITS
-881 FSAIKHIDL
+881 FSAIKHKDL
-890 QRVVT
+890 QRSVT

-902 GSNANEIVNT
+902 GSNANEIVNS
-912 AEIALSGYEA
+912 AEISLSGFET
-922 PQGVEY
+922 PQGVDF
-928 KFTGEIKQQSEN
+928 KFTGEIKQQAEN
-940 QEFLSGALL
+940 QSFLSGALL

-954 IILLLVFQF
+954 ILLLLVFQF

-972 LASIVLSFTGVFLGI
+972 LASIILSFTGVFLGI

-1020 TQLLLDRKK
+1020 TQLLFDRKK
-1029 EELNV
+1029 IDLN
-1034 EKDNMLSKDQIFE
+1034 LSKNEIIEKSIALDLIKT
-1047 AIVSGG
+1047 AG
-1053 KARLRPVI
+1053 KARLKPVL
-1061 LTAITTILG
+1061 LTAITTIFG
-1070 LIPLAIGLNIDLMSL
+1070 LIPLAIGLNIDFFSL
-1085 FSSGNPNIYVG
+1085 FANWNANIYIG

-1101 FWGPLAWTVIFGLT
+1101 FWGPLAWTVIFGIT

-1121 LVIVP
+1121 LIIVP
-1126 VTFYLSKRAALK
+1126 SMYYIIHLGRIKLK
-1138 IREFKLN
+1138 NI

>member
-1 MNKKNKEFFLSS
+1 MDKKNKEFFLSS

-52 IFVTTIFPGNNAEE
+52 IFVTTIYPGNNAEE

-152 LNISLVGDYKVEEL
+152 LNISLVGNYTVEEL

-216 NAISQEN
+216 DAISQEN

-273 FREKE
+273 FKEKE

-291 MLEVVKRGGE
+291 MLEVIKRGGE

-323 ENLDVVVQN
+323 ENLDVVIQN

-523 AIVFVLFQDT
+523 AIVFVLFQNT

-547 WSYKYVIKNSAV
+547 WSYKYFIKNSAV

-581 AGFRPYLFLLGTI
+581 AGFRPYLFLFGTI

-630 GTDIKKTNETSMLIE
+630 GTDIKKTNKTSMQIE
-645 SEVYKVVNN
+645 SEIYKVVNN

-682 DAGGTGEIPHKALI
+682 DAGGTGEIPHKSLI

-717 IQVELIE
+717 IQVELID

-826 KLRGEDYEINVRF
+826 KLRGEDYEVNVRF

-949 TGIAL
+949 SGIAL

-1020 TQLLLDRKK
+1020 TQLLFDRKK
-1029 EELNV
+1029 IDLN
-1034 EKDNMLSKDQIFE
+1034 MSKDDIIDKVTAME
-1047 AIVSGG
+1047 LIKIAG
-1053 KARLRPVI
+1053 KARLKPVL
-1061 LTAITTILG
+1061 LTAITTIFG
-1070 LIPLAIGLNIDLMSL
+1070 LIPLAIGLNIDFFSL
-1085 FSSGNPNIYVG
+1085 FANWNPNVYLG
-1096 GDNVI
+1096 GDNVV
-1101 FWGPLAWTVIFGLT
+1101 FWGPLAWTVIFGIT

-1121 LVIVP
+1121 LIIVP
-1126 VTFYLSKRAALK
+1126 SMYYIIHLARIKLK
-1138 IREFKLN
+1138 NI

>member
-22 YVLMTIFLVSGI
+22 YVLMIIFLVSGI

-52 IFVTTIFPGNNAEE
+52 IFVTTVFPGNNAEE
-66 IEKLITDPLEQ
+66 MEKLITDPLEQ

-97 IINIEFDDDIPTEVA
+97 IINIEFDDEIPTALA
-112 RLRVK
+112 RQRVK

-195 VEIAVN
+195 VEVAVD
-201 PYKMKATKTSFGNII
+201 PYMMKATKTSFGDII
-216 NAISQEN
+216 NAIAQEN
-223 ITISAGS
+223 VTVSAGS
-230 LISDGQRR
+230 LISAGQRR
-238 NVKIIGEVSD
+238 NVKIIGEVSN
-248 PSQLNRLIVKRD
+248 PNELNRIIVKRD
-260 DGPVYLEDVASVS
+260 NGPVYLEDVASIS
-273 FREKE
+273 FKEKE
-278 ATSFTRSFDQKTV
+278 ITSYTRSFDKKTI

-301 NAIFASNSIQEIIKD
+301 NAIFASNSIQEIID
-316 AKENFLP
+316 EAKESFFP

-387 SAFGFT
+387 SAFGLT

-421 RLMSKEGMS
+421 RLMSKEGVS

-502 LSEREISRTNL
+502 LSEREISRKNL
-513 MKMTYILGGL
+513 MRMTYVLGGF
-523 AIVFVLFQDT
+523 AIIFVLFNDT

-547 WSYKYVIKNSAV
+547 WSYKYIIKNSAIR
-559 KFQNTLLVKLENRY
+559 FQNTFLVRLENLY
-573 NEFLSFAL
+573 NSFLSYALSGIRPFLFLAGTFAL
-581 AGFRPYLFLLGTI
+581 
-594 SLFFVSILLMAIFPP
+594 FVFSIVLMGIFPP
-609 KVEFFP
+609 KIEFFP

-630 GTDIKKTNETSMLIE
+630 GTDIEKTNETSKQIE
-645 SEVYKVVNN
+645 SEIYKVANN
-654 SKYIDNG
+654 SKYFDG
-661 YNFLV
+661 DYNFLV

-703 KFRRGMSSEELRKE
+703 KYRRGMSSEELRKD
-717 IQVELIE
+717 IQLELIGR
-724 KFPGIAI
+724 FPGIAI

-744 PVNIEIYGE
+744 PVNIEIYGD
-753 DYEQLIETAISMK
+753 DYEKLIETAISMK
-766 NYLNQ
+766 NYLNK

-791 EFNVDREKAGELG
+791 EFIVDREKAGELG

-814 RNSIIGSKAGIY
+814 RNSIIGSKAGVY
-826 KLRGEDYEINVRF
+826 KLKGEDYQINVRL
-839 DEEFKNDINSIIN
+839 DEEYKNNINTIIN
-852 QNIVFRDQSTGKTK
+852 QNIIFRDQATGKTK

-872 IVDQKNITS
+872 VVNERNITS
-881 FSAIKHIDL
+881 FSAIKHINL

-912 AEIALSGYEA
+912 AEISLSGFET
-922 PQGVEY
+922 PKGVDF
-928 KFTGEIKQQSEN
+928 KFTGEIKQQAEN
-940 QEFLSGALL
+940 QSFLSGALL

-954 IILLLVFQF
+954 IILILVFQF
-963 NSISKPFIV
+963 NSISKPLIV
-972 LASIVLSFTGVFLGI
+972 LASIILSFTGVFLGI

-1020 TQLLLDRKK
+1020 TQLLFDRKK
-1029 EELNV
+1029 IDLN
-1034 EKDNMLSKDQIFE
+1034 LSKEDIIDKNI
-1047 AIVSGG
+1047 ALDLVKTAG
-1053 KARLRPVI
+1053 KARLKPVL
-1061 LTAITTILG
+1061 LTAITTIFG
-1070 LIPLAIGLNIDLMSL
+1070 LIPLAVGLNIDFFTL
-1085 FSSGNPNIYVG
+1085 FADWNANIYIG

-1101 FWGPLAWTVIFGLT
+1101 FWGPLAWTVIFGIT

-1121 LVIVP
+1121 LIIVP
-1126 VTFYLSKRAALK
+1126 SMYYIIHLGRIKLK
-1138 IREFKLN
+1138 NI

>member
-22 YVLMTIFLVSGI
+22 YVLMIMFLVSGI

-52 IFVTTIFPGNNAEE
+52 IFVTTVFPGNNAEE
-66 IEKLITDPLEQ
+66 MEKLITDPLEQ

-97 IINIEFDDDIPTEVA
+97 IINIEFDDEIPTALA
-112 RLRVK
+112 RQRVK

-195 VEIAVN
+195 VEVAVD
-201 PYKMKATKTSFGNII
+201 PYMMKATKTSFGDII
-216 NAISQEN
+216 NAIAQEN
-223 ITISAGS
+223 VTVSAGS
-230 LISDGQRR
+230 LISAGQRR
-238 NVKIIGEVSD
+238 NVKIIGEVSN
-248 PSQLNRLIVKRD
+248 PNELNRIIVKRD
-260 DGPVYLEDVASVS
+260 NGPVYLEDVASIS
-273 FREKE
+273 FKEKE
-278 ATSFTRSFDQKTV
+278 ITSYTRSFDKKTI

-301 NAIFASNSIQEIIKD
+301 NAIFASNSIQEIID
-316 AKENFLP
+316 EAKESFLP

-387 SAFGFT
+387 SAFGLT

-421 RLMSKEGMS
+421 RLMSKEGVS

-502 LSEREISRTNL
+502 LSEREISRKNL
-513 MKMTYILGGL
+513 MRMTYVLGGF
-523 AIVFVLFQDT
+523 AIIFVLFNDT

-547 WSYKYVIKNSAV
+547 WSYKYIIKNSAIR
-559 KFQNTLLVKLENRY
+559 FQNTFLVRLENLY
-573 NEFLSFAL
+573 NSFLSYALSGIRPFLFLAGTFAL
-581 AGFRPYLFLLGTI
+581 
-594 SLFFVSILLMAIFPP
+594 FVFSIVLMGIFPP
-609 KVEFFP
+609 KIEFFP

-630 GTDIKKTNETSMLIE
+630 GTDIEKTNETSKQIE
-645 SEVYKVVNN
+645 SEIYKVANN
-654 SKYIDNG
+654 SKYFDG
-661 YNFLV
+661 DYNFLV

-703 KFRRGMSSEELRKE
+703 KYRRGMSSEELRKD
-717 IQVELIE
+717 IQLELIGR
-724 KFPGIAI
+724 FPGIAI

-744 PVNIEIYGE
+744 PVNIEIYGD
-753 DYEQLIETAISMK
+753 DYEKLIETAISMK
-766 NYLNQ
+766 NYLNK

-791 EFNVDREKAGELG
+791 EFIVDREKAGELG

-814 RNSIIGSKAGIY
+814 RNSIIGSKAGVY
-826 KLRGEDYEINVRF
+826 KLKGEDYQINVRL
-839 DEEFKNDINSIIN
+839 DEEYKNNINTIIN
-852 QNIVFRDQSTGKTK
+852 QNIIFRDQATGKTK

-872 IVDQKNITS
+872 VVNERNITS
-881 FSAIKHIDL
+881 FSAIKHINL

-912 AEIALSGYEA
+912 AEISLSGFET
-922 PQGVEY
+922 PKGVDF
-928 KFTGEIKQQSEN
+928 KFTGEIKQQAEN
-940 QEFLSGALL
+940 QSFLSGALL

-954 IILLLVFQF
+954 IILILVFQF

-972 LASIVLSFTGVFLGI
+972 LASIILSFTGVFLGI

-1006 TGIIVNNAVVLIDY
+1006 TGIIVNNAVVLLDY
-1020 TQLLLDRKK
+1020 TQLLFDRKK
-1029 EELNV
+1029 IDLN
-1034 EKDNMLSKDQIFE
+1034 LSKEDIIDKNI
-1047 AIVSGG
+1047 ALDLVKTAG
-1053 KARLRPVI
+1053 KARLKPVL
-1061 LTAITTILG
+1061 LTAITTIFG
-1070 LIPLAIGLNIDLMSL
+1070 LIPLAVGLNIDFFTL
-1085 FSSGNPNIYVG
+1085 FADWNANIYIG

-1101 FWGPLAWTVIFGLT
+1101 FWGPLAWTVIFGIT

-1121 LVIVP
+1121 LIIVP
-1126 VTFYLSKRAALK
+1126 SMYYIIHLGRIKLK
-1138 IREFKLN
+1138 NI

>member
-1 MNKKNKEFFLSS
+1 MDKKNKEFFLSS

-22 YVLMTIFLVSGI
+22 YVLMIIFLISGV

-52 IFVTTIFPGNNAEE
+52 IFITTVFPGNNAEE
-66 IEKLITDPLEQ
+66 MEKLITDPLEQ

-86 EIESTSSEGIS
+86 DIESTSSEGIS
-97 IINIEFDDDIPTEVA
+97 IINIEFDDEIPTALA
-112 RLRVK
+112 RQRVK

-131 FNNAKV
+131 FNNSKV

-166 KEYAEYL
+166 KEYAEYIE
-173 DTRIERLP
+173 TRIERLP
-181 QVKTVEVRGIQDFE
+181 QVKTVEIRGIQDFE
-195 VEIAVN
+195 VEVAVN
-201 PYKMKATKTSFGNII
+201 PYMMKATKTSYSDII
-216 NAISQEN
+216 NAIAQEN
-223 ITISAGS
+223 VTISAGS

-248 PSQLNRLIVKRD
+248 PSELNRIIVKRD
-260 DGPVYLEDVASVS
+260 NGPVYLEDVASVS
-273 FREKE
+273 FKEKE
-278 ATSFTRSFDQKTV
+278 ITSYTRSFDKKTI
-291 MLEVVKRGGE
+291 MLEVVKRGGQ
-301 NAIFASNSIQEIIKD
+301 NAIFASNSIQEIIREAKKD
-316 AKENFLP
+316 FLP
-323 ENLDVVVQN
+323 SNLEVVIQN

-387 SAFGFT
+387 SAFGLT

-421 RLMSKEGMS
+421 RLMSKEGVP
-430 RVQAAKLGIGEVAL
+430 RIQAAKLGIGEVAL

-502 LSEREISRTNL
+502 LSEKEISRKNL
-513 MKMTYILGGL
+513 LRMTYILGGF

-533 RAIGSLLAFICFLF
+533 RAIGTLLAFICFLF
-547 WSYKYVIKNSAV
+547 WSYKYVIKNLAIR
-559 KFQNTLLVKLENRY
+559 FQNTFLIRLENIY
-573 NEFLSFAL
+573 NDFLSFAL
-581 AGFRPYLFLLGTI
+581 SGIRPFLFLAGTFL
-594 SLFFVSILLMAIFPP
+594 LFITSIVLMGIFPP
-609 KVEFFP
+609 KIEFFP

-630 GTDIKKTNETSMLIE
+630 GTDIEKTNETLIQIE
-645 SEVYKVVNN
+645 SEIYEVINN
-654 SKYIDNG
+654 PKYLDG
-661 YNFLV
+661 DYNFLV

-703 KFRRGMSSEELRKE
+703 KYRRGMSSEELRKD
-717 IQVELIE
+717 IQLELIDR
-724 KFPGIAI
+724 FPGIAI
-731 SVEKDSQGPPGGY
+731 SVEKDTQGPPGGY
-744 PVNIEIYGE
+744 PVNIEIYGD
-753 DYEQLIETAISMK
+753 DYERLIEAAISMK
-766 NYLNQ
+766 NYLNK

-791 EFNVDREKAGELG
+791 EFQVDREKAGELG
-804 IPTGLVGQTI
+804 IPTGLIGQTI
-814 RNSIIGSKAGIY
+814 RNSIIGTKAGVY
-826 KLRGEDYEINVRF
+826 KINGDDYQINVRL
-839 DEEFKNDINSIIN
+839 DEDYKNSINTIIN
-852 QNIVFRDQSTGKTK
+852 QNIIFRDQSNGKIK
-866 EVPIAS
+866 EIPIAS
-872 IVDQKNITS
+872 VVTEKNITS
-881 FSAIKHIDL
+881 FSAIKHKEL
-890 QRVVT
+890 QRSVT

-902 GSNANEIVNT
+902 GSNANEIVNS
-912 AEIALSGYEA
+912 AEISLSGFET
-922 PQGVEY
+922 PKGVDF
-928 KFTGEIKQQSEN
+928 KFTGEIKQQAEN
-940 QEFLSGALL
+940 QSFLSGALL

-954 IILLLVFQF
+954 IVLILVFQF
-963 NSISKPFIV
+963 NSISKPLIV
-972 LASIVLSFTGVFLGI
+972 LASIILSFTGVFLGI

-1020 TQLLLDRKK
+1020 TQLLFDRKK
-1029 EELNV
+1029 IDLN
-1034 EKDNMLSKDQIFE
+1034 LSKDEIIE
-1047 AIVSGG
+1047 KSIALNLIKTAG
-1053 KARLRPVI
+1053 KARLKPVL
-1061 LTAITTILG
+1061 LTAITTIFG
-1070 LIPLAIGLNIDLMSL
+1070 LIPLAIGLNIDFFSL
-1085 FSSGNPNIYVG
+1085 FANWNANIYIG
-1096 GDNVI
+1096 GDNVV
-1101 FWGPLAWTVIFGLT
+1101 FWGPLAWTVIFGIT

-1121 LVIVP
+1121 LIIVP
-1126 VTFYLSKRAALK
+1126 SMYYIIHLGRIKLK
-1138 IREFKLN
+1138 NI

>member
-1 MNKKNKEFFLSS
+1 MDKKNKEFFLSS

-152 LNISLVGDYKVEEL
+152 LNISLVGDYKVEEF

-181 QVKTVEVRGIQDFE
+181 EVKTVEVRGIQDFE

-201 PYKMKATKTSFGNII
+201 PYQMKATKTSFSNII

-223 ITISAGS
+223 ITVSAGS

-248 PSQLNRLIVKRD
+248 PKELNRLIVKRD
-260 DGPVYLEDVASVS
+260 DGPVYLEDVALVS

-301 NAIFASNSIQEIIKD
+301 NAIFASNSIQEIIKE

-323 ENLDVVVQN
+323 ENLDVVIQN

-421 RLMSKEGMS
+421 RLMSKEGLS

-513 MKMTYILGGL
+513 IKMTYILGGL
-523 AIVFVLFQDT
+523 AIVFVLFKDT

-547 WSYKYVIKNSAV
+547 WAYKYVIKNSAV

-573 NEFLSFAL
+573 NQFLSFAL

-594 SLFFVSILLMAIFPP
+594 SLFFISILLMAIFPP

-645 SEVYKVVNN
+645 SEIYKVVNN

-826 KLRGEDYEINVRF
+826 KLRGEDYEINVRL
-839 DEEFKNDINSIIN
+839 DEEFRNDINSIIN

-872 IVDQKNITS
+872 IVDQRNITS

-928 KFTGEIKQQSEN
+928 RFTGEIKQQSEN

-972 LASIVLSFTGVFLGI
+972 LASIVLSFTGVFMGI
-987 VIFNLTFSILMT
+987 IIFNLTFSILMT

-1020 TQLLLDRKK
+1020 TQLLFDRKK
-1029 EELNV
+1029 IDLN
-1034 EKDNMLSKDQIFE
+1034 MSKDEIIDKVTAME
-1047 AIVSGG
+1047 LVKTAG
-1053 KARLRPVI
+1053 KARLKPVL
-1061 LTAITTILG
+1061 LTAITTIFG
-1070 LIPLAIGLNIDLMSL
+1070 LIPLAVGLNIDFFSL
-1085 FSSGNPNIYVG
+1085 FANWNPNVYLG

-1101 FWGPLAWTVIFGLT
+1101 FWGPLAWTVIFGIT

-1121 LVIVP
+1121 LIIVP
-1126 VTFYLSKRAALK
+1126 SMYYIIHLARIKLK
-1138 IREFKLN
+1138 NI

>member
-1020 TQLLLDRKK
+1020 TQLLFDRKK
-1029 EELNV
+1029 IDLNMT
-1034 EKDNMLSKDQIFE
+1034 KDEIIDKMTAMQLVKT
-1047 AIVSGG
+1047 AG
-1053 KARLRPVI
+1053 KARLKPVL
-1061 LTAITTILG
+1061 LTAITTIFG
-1070 LIPLAIGLNIDLMSL
+1070 LIPLAVGLNIDFFSL
-1085 FSSGNPNIYVG
+1085 FANWNPNVYLG

-1101 FWGPLAWTVIFGLT
+1101 FWGPLAWTVIFGIT

-1121 LVIVP
+1121 LIIVP
-1126 VTFYLSKRAALK
+1126 SMYYIIHLARIKLK
-1138 IREFKLN
+1138 NI

>member
-97 IINIEFDDDIPTEVA
+97 IINIEFDDEIPTEVA

-273 FREKE
+273 FSEKDV
-278 ATSFTRSFDQKTV
+278 TSFTRSFDQKTV

-316 AKENFLP
+316 AKQNFLP

-502 LSEREISRTNL
+502 LSEQEISRTNL
-513 MKMTYILGGL
+513 IKLTYILGGL

-630 GTDIKKTNETSMLIE
+630 GTDIKKTNETLMLIE

-696 TMTMREF
+696 TITMREF
-703 KFRRGMSSEELRKE
+703 KFRRGTSSEELRKE
-717 IQVELIE
+717 IQLELLE

-852 QNIVFRDQSTGKTK
+852 QNIVFRDQSTGKIQ

-1020 TQLLLDRKK
+1020 TQLLFDRKK
-1029 EELNV
+1029 IDLN
-1034 EKDNMLSKDQIFE
+1034 MSKDEIIDKMTAME
-1047 AIVSGG
+1047 LVKTAG
-1053 KARLRPVI
+1053 KARLKPVL
-1061 LTAITTILG
+1061 LTAITTIFG
-1070 LIPLAIGLNIDLMSL
+1070 LIPLAVGLNIDFFSL
-1085 FSSGNPNIYVG
+1085 FANWNPNVYLG
-1096 GDNVI
+1096 GDNVV
-1101 FWGPLAWTVIFGLT
+1101 FWGPLAWTVIFGIT

-1121 LVIVP
+1121 LIIVP
-1126 VTFYLSKRAALK
+1126 SMYYIIHLARIKLK
-1138 IREFKLN
+1138 NI

>member
-273 FREKE
+273 FSEKDV
-278 ATSFTRSFDQKTV
+278 TSFTRSFDQKTV

-316 AKENFLP
+316 AKQNFLP

-502 LSEREISRTNL
+502 LSEQEISRTNL
-513 MKMTYILGGL
+513 IKLTYILGGL

-630 GTDIKKTNETSMLIE
+630 GTDIKKTNETLMLIE

-703 KFRRGMSSEELRKE
+703 KFRRGTSSEELRKE
-717 IQVELIE
+717 IQLELLE

-852 QNIVFRDQSTGKTK
+852 QNIVFRDQSTGKIQ

-1020 TQLLLDRKK
+1020 TQLLFDRKK
-1029 EELNV
+1029 IDLN
-1034 EKDNMLSKDQIFE
+1034 MSKDEIIDKMTAME
-1047 AIVSGG
+1047 LVKTAG
-1053 KARLRPVI
+1053 KARLKPVL
-1061 LTAITTILG
+1061 LTAITTIFG
-1070 LIPLAIGLNIDLMSL
+1070 LIPLAVGLNIDFFSL
-1085 FSSGNPNIYVG
+1085 FANWNPNVYLG
-1096 GDNVI
+1096 GDNVV
-1101 FWGPLAWTVIFGLT
+1101 FWGPLAWTVIFGIT

-1121 LVIVP
+1121 LIIVP
-1126 VTFYLSKRAALK
+1126 SMYYIIHLARIKLK
-1138 IREFKLN
+1138 NI